1 MIERH
6 LDLNE
11 DEGKM
16 VATTRKQVK
25 VSFGSEENQA
35 SPVELLAMSISGC
48 SYGVLRIILE
58 NRKITYDSIHVDVDY
73 LMEEVKPNKV
83 TEVSIHFKIKKPSTD
98 IDTLGRIL
106 QQTIKS
112 CTVIQSVKEAIQI
125 NERITIIE

>member
-11 DEGKM
+11 HEGKM
-16 VATTRKQVK
+16 RGTTRKNVNI
-25 VSFGSEENQA
+25 SFGSDEDQA
-35 SPVELLAMSISGC
+35 SPVELLVMSISGC

-73 LMEEVKPNKV
+73 LMEDAKPNKV
-83 TEVSIHFKIKKPSTD
+83 TEVAIHFKIKNPSTD
-98 IDTLGRIL
+98 IDTLGRVL

-112 CTVIQSVKEAIQI
+112 CTVIQSVKEAIQV